1 MYKMDKV
8 FNRIIQDQETI
19 IPQEQENRKDIWM
32 QEVSKQIFSKDNIEV
47 KTDIN
52 TTQINA
58 LTKGLLFAKTFNVS
72 IMKDLCNTIMVL
84 SVSKNRMGRKEFTEI
99 AKTFNA
105 DTEIDN
111 KPNLRE
117 RLGF

>member
-1 MYKMDKV
+1 MSGDKV
-8 FNRIIQDQETI
+8 FNRIIDQQETAMNFE
-19 IPQEQENRKDIWM
+19 PENRKDIWM

-52 TTQINA
+52 TSQINA
-58 LTKGLLFAKTFNVS
+58 LTKGLLFAKTYNVS
-72 IMKDLCNTIMVL
+72 LMKDLCDTIMVL
-84 SVSKNRMGRKEFTEI
+84 SVSKDRRGRKEFTDI

-105 DTEIDN
+105 DIDIEN